1 MDLDS
6 IAETLERMQ
15 ESRNAILGG
24 SRRVIGLCSR
34 AIMSIHGGG
43 VDEAARMI
51 EEARP
56 LLEEMRSCVHP
67 RTAQHLIPAEQE
79 YVEASALLAVVRG
92 GEIPERD
99 RLDVMPESYVL
110 GLLDMVGELKR
121 LMLDHMRAG
130 RTGPAL
136 SVFDTMDSLYGR
148 LYRFATYD
156 KILKES
162 RRKLDVCRMVLETSR
177 SAITEEVRR
186 QDMVRAASGSGA
198 GSGHHTIQRG
208 AGDGI

>member
-1 MDLDS
+1 MDLDG
-6 IAETLERMQ
+6 ITETLERMQ
-15 ESRNAILGG
+15 ESRDAILGG

-34 AIMSIHGGG
+34 AIMSVHGGG
-43 VDEAARMI
+43 VDEAARML
-51 EEARP
+51 EEVRP
-56 LLEEMRSCVHP
+56 LLEEMRSGAHP

-92 GEIPERD
+92 GEIPRID
-99 RLDVMPESYVL
+99 KLGTMPESYVL

-130 RTGPAL
+130 RTGQAL
-136 SVFDTMDSLYGR
+136 SVFDAMDRMYGE
-148 LYRFATYD
+148 LYRFAAYD

-186 QDMVRAASGSGA
+186 QDMVRTASGHDG
-198 GSGHHTIQRG
+198 GRDPHTIQHG

>member
-6 IAETLERMQ
+6 IAETLEHMQ
-15 ESRNAILGG
+15 ESRDAILGG

-43 VDEAARMI
+43 VDEAARML

-56 LLEEMRSCVHP
+56 LLEEMRSCAHP
-67 RTAQHLIPAEQE
+67 RTAHHLIPAEQE

-92 GEIPERD
+92 GEIPGSGN
-99 RLDVMPESYVL
+99 LGVMPESYVL

-136 SVFDTMDSLYGR
+136 SVFDAMDDMYGR
-148 LYRFATYD
+148 LYRFAAYD

-186 QDMVRAASGSGA
+186 QDMVRAASGHDA
-198 GSGHHTIQRG
+198 GRDPHTIQRG